1 MKIMYSV
8 LELKFHLSPAD
19 KVNNMISNLI
29 GRESTIDSAEIVFI
43 QFVLSHVISSRL
55 IYTIS
60 SNHRGLALSIQPPS

>member
-19 KVNNMISNLI
+19 KVNNMISNII

-55 IYTIS
+55 ISGYYTLYLCNFFFS
-60 SNHRGLALSIQPPS
+60 SSQ